1 MSSSPTG
8 AAPAS
13 KPGRVLVVDDE
24 PDILTVIRVSL
35 ERVGCEVVT
44 AGNGLEA
51 LAGIFGCSC
60 EDMKTQVG
68 SIGTLSVKPERRP
81 DVVITDIWMP
91 EGMGGYEFM
100 ACLQR
105 SPTLSELPVIV
116 LTGTAKRR
124 TDMMQAYEMGAI
136 DYLTKP
142 FKNEEIVAIVRR
154 LIADARAGDS

>member
-1 MSSSPTG
+1 MSSSLTG

-51 LAGIFGCSC
+51 LADIFGCSY
-60 EDMKTQVG
+60 EDMKTRVG
-68 SIGTLSVKPERRP
+68 SIDTLQPERRP

-105 SPTLSELPVIV
+105 SPTLSDLPVIV

-136 DYLTKP
+136 DFLTKP

-154 LIADARAGDS
+154 LIGEARAVPT